1 MQRLSAER
9 VVGIGLAAGA
19 VALVVVL
26 ALGFGS
32 DMLAGPSS
40 SPAAGSITQAS
51 ATATEA
57 TSTATQGA
65 SPIPTATPATSA
77 APSATPAASP
87 APSSSPA
94 SPALPAMLATI
105 GNSYTQAWSV
115 SPAYRKDHPGYSWAV
130 GDVKGDGVFS
140 LRERFEALGDNVAVV
155 DAATSGKK
163 MSDAARQATEIVTA
177 AASLVPGATVLVT
190 FELGTNDLCDTP
202 TTDPATFETQLRAA
216 VAILRTGLPSGS
228 EILMLS
234 VPDFSHF
241 YAITRAN
248 AEART
253 ILNEAS
259 HAGTCAPFLGWDSP
273 LTIPAARQLLATYN
287 ATLDQVCDEIE
298 ATDGQAGRLH
308 CRSNEALLSE
318 KDFGI
323 KDLSTVDYFHPS
335 LSGQA
340 KMAASAWA
348 AGYWA
353 NVQLPP
359 GAAALALGDAG
370 GPGGGDFGG
379 DFGGVAPAGIAPIVP
394 FLVARRR
401 RRRPTGHGAG

>member
-9 VVGIGLAAGA
+9 VIGVGLVLSAI
-19 VALVVVL
+19 ALVAVL

-32 DMLAGPSS
+32 DLLTGVPTSTPSAGPV
-40 SPAAGSITQAS
+40 TQAS
-51 ATATEA
+51 ATAA
-57 TSTATQGA
+57 QAST
-65 SPIPTATPATSA
+65 TAAQ
-77 APSATPAASP
+77 AASP
-87 APSSSPA
+87 APTATPSDSPTALTTLAPTPTPTAASSA

-105 GNSYTQAWSV
+105 GDSYTQAWSV
-115 SPAYRKDHPGYSWAV
+115 SPAYKKDHPGYSWAV
-130 GDVKGDGVFS
+130 GNVKGDHVFS

-163 MSDAARQATEIVTA
+163 MSDAARQATEIVA
-177 AASLVPGATVLVT
+177 AARSLAPGATVFVT

-216 VAILRTGLPSGS
+216 VDILRSGLPSGS

-241 YAITRAN
+241 YAITQAN

-253 ILNEAS
+253 ILSEAA
-259 HAGTCAPFLGWDSP
+259 HAQTCAPFLGWDSP
-273 LTIPAARQLLATYN
+273 LTIGAARQLLATYD
-287 ATLDQVCDEIE
+287 ATLGQVCGEIE
-298 ATDGQAGRLH
+298 ATDGQAGKLH
-308 CRSNEALLSE
+308 CLSNEALLSE
-318 KDFGI
+318 KDFTI

-379 DFGGVAPAGIAPIVP
+379 VAPAGIAPIVP
-394 FLVARRR
+394 FLLGRRR
-401 RRRPTGHGAG
+401 RRRLTRHPAR